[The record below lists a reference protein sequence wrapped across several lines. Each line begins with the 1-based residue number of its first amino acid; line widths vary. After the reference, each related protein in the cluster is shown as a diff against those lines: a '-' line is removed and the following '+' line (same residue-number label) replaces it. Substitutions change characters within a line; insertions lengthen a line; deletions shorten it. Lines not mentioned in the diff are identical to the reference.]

1 LASNWVCEGEIVGVV
16 CEFVDR
22 LEGVNAEAWSATGY
36 AFAVDV
42 KFVLTTALEPKGCE
56 LDDWWMS
63 GA

>member
-1 LASNWVCEGEIVGVV
+1 V

-42 KFVLTTALEPKGCE
+42 KFVLTSALEPKGCE